1 MRILHGGRV
10 LIVSRPRD
18 PSPGPSADFPAHPNH
33 AMASTAE
40 SGSSELKTNP
50 RGIPHAPFV
59 SDIEHHIGGPEA
71 ECESALRQFQEA
83 IAKYRYMEL
92 NLNQRKS
99 GLEEKIPD
107 IKKSLGVVQHLITQR
122 KPAKTDDD
130 DDDNLGDEDEDDES
144 SKKRITTFELN
155 DTLYAEAELEDTDTV
170 CLWLGANVMLSYKL
184 PEAQEL
190 LTSKLSSAQQ
200 NLSNVTEDLE
210 FLREQITIM
219 EVNTARVYN
228 WDVRRRRL
236 RREAEAAGKAVADP
250 E

>member
-1 MRILHGGRV
+1 
-10 LIVSRPRD
+10 
-18 PSPGPSADFPAHPNH
+18 
-33 AMASTAE
+33 MASTSTSE
-40 SGSSELKTNP
+40 SGSKDLKTNP

-92 NLNQRKS
+92 NLNQRKT

-107 IKKSLGVVQHLITQR
+107 IKKSLGVVEHLISQR
-122 KPAKTDDD
+122 KPVKADDD
-130 DDDNLGDEDEDDES
+130 DLEDEDEDEES

-170 CLWLGANVMLSYKL
+170 YLWLGANVMLSYKL
-184 PEAQEL
+184 PEAREL
-190 LTSKLSSAQQ
+190 LISKLSAAQQ
-200 NLSNVTEDLE
+200 NLVNVTEDLE

-236 RREAEAAGKAVADP
+236 RREAEAAGKAEPDP

>member
-1 MRILHGGRV
+1 
-10 LIVSRPRD
+10 
-18 PSPGPSADFPAHPNH
+18 
-33 AMASTAE
+33 MASTSAVE
-40 SGSSELKTNP
+40 PGSKEPKTNP

-59 SDIEHHIGGPEA
+59 SDIEQHIGGPEA

-92 NLNQRKS
+92 NLNQRRS

-107 IKKSLGVVQHLITQR
+107 IKKSLGVVEHLIAQR
-122 KPAKTDDD
+122 KPAKGDDD
-130 DDDNLGDEDEDDES
+130 DDLEDEDEDNELD
-144 SKKRITTFELN
+144 KKRITTFELN
-155 DTLYAEAELEDTDTV
+155 DTLYAQAELEDTDTV
-170 CLWLGANVMLSYKL
+170 YLWLGANVMLAYKL

-200 NLSNVTEDLE
+200 NLSNVVEDLE

-236 RREAEAAGKAVADP
+236 RREAEAAGKAVLDP

>member
-1 MRILHGGRV
+1 
-10 LIVSRPRD
+10 
-18 PSPGPSADFPAHPNH
+18 
-33 AMASTAE
+33 MASSPTGEPE
-40 SGSSELKTNP
+40 SKELRTNP

-59 SDIEHHIGGPEA
+59 SDIEQHIGGPEA
-71 ECESALRQFQEA
+71 ESESALRQFQEA

-107 IKKSLGVVQHLITQR
+107 IKKSLSVVEHLIAQR
-122 KPAKTDDD
+122 KPTKGEDDD
-130 DDDNLGDEDEDDES
+130 DLEDDEEDDEVD
-144 SKKRITTFELN
+144 KKRITTFELN
-155 DTLYAEAELEDTDTV
+155 DTLYAQAEIEETDTV
-170 CLWLGANVMLSYKL
+170 YLWLGANVMLAYKL
-184 PEAQEL
+184 PEAREL
-190 LTSKLSSAQQ
+190 LASKLSSAQQ
-200 NLSNVTEDLE
+200 NLSNVIEDLE

-236 RREAEAAGKAVADP
+236 KREAEAVGNAAPDP

>member
-1 MRILHGGRV
+1 
-10 LIVSRPRD
+10 
-18 PSPGPSADFPAHPNH
+18 
-33 AMASTAE
+33 MASTSTAE
-40 SGSSELKTNP
+40 SGSKELKTNP

-59 SDIEHHIGGPEA
+59 SDIEQHIGGPEA

-83 IAKYRYMEL
+83 VAKYRYMEL

-99 GLEEKIPD
+99 GLGRKNTRHQEVT
-107 IKKSLGVVQHLITQR
+107 GVVEHLITQR

-130 DDDNLGDEDEDDES
+130 DLEDEDDDDEAK
-144 SKKRITTFELN
+144 KKRNVTFELN

-170 CLWLGANVMLSYKL
+170 YLWLGANVMLSYKL

-236 RREAEAAGKAVADP
+236 KREAEAAGKAVPDP